1 MAVSLINKM
10 LKDLETR
17 QAGAPARA
25 DARPIFHD
33 LQPVNPVRRRLRS
46 LLPGLLVTAGLAGT
60 AYVGWNYWS
69 HEPPARDAA
78 RLTTAAAP
86 DMPVV
91 APGAAVSAPLS
102 TEPQASVLASPPVP
116 AALPVPKPP
125 AVAAKAAAAPPA
137 RPTPAKPSPVQK
149 PRDDRPR
156 VAGSAPDKPVAAA
169 SIEKTDRP
177 YTPEELAENAYREA
191 ARLAGESNA
200 PEAERRLKAL
210 LAGQPRHVKARELLV
225 SLQLE
230 SGRWL
235 EAQDSL
241 EQGLTQMPEH
251 HAFRY
256 QLARLYLEHGA
267 EAQSLALLERARTEG
282 RSDAELHAFLAALYQ
297 RAGRHADAVK
307 SYQDA
312 LALRPAEGKWWLGLG
327 ISLEAQQS
335 NAAARDAYKRALE
348 SGRLVANLASY
359 AEDRLKALT
368 TR

>member
-1 MAVSLINKM
+1 V
-10 LKDLETR
+10 
-17 QAGAPARA
+17 
-25 DARPIFHD
+25 
-33 LQPVNPVRRRLRS
+33 PVL
-46 LLPGLLVTAGLAGT
+46 
-60 AYVGWNYWS
+60 
-69 HEPPARDAA
+69 
-78 RLTTAAAP
+78 
-86 DMPVV
+86 
-91 APGAAVSAPLS
+91 
-102 TEPQASVLASPPVP
+102 
-116 AALPVPKPP
+116 
-125 AVAAKAAAAPPA
+125 
-137 RPTPAKPSPVQK
+137 K
-149 PRDDRPR
+149 PRDDRPG
-156 VAGSAPDKPVAAA
+156 AASSAPDKSDAAR
-169 SIEKTDRP
+169 IEKTDRP

-191 ARLAGESNA
+191 ARLAGANNA

-225 SLQLE
+225 SLQLDT
-230 SGRWL
+230 GRWL

-251 HAFRY
+251 NAFRY

-267 EAQSLALLERARTEG
+267 EAQSLALLERARAEG

-297 RAGRHADAVK
+297 RAGRHADATK

-348 SGRLVANLASY
+348 TGRLVANLASY

>member
-33 LQPVNPVRRRLRS
+33 LQPVSPARRRLRS
-46 LLPGLLVTAGLAGT
+46 LLPALLVTAGLAGAAT
-60 AYVGWNYWS
+60 VGWNYWS
-69 HEPPARDAA
+69 HEPSARDAA
-78 RLTTAAAP
+78 HPPTAAAP
-86 DMPVV
+86 GMPVA
-91 APGAAVSAPLS
+91 APTAAVSAPLS
-102 TEPQASVLASPPVP
+102 TEPQVSVLASPP
-116 AALPVPKPP
+116 APKPP
-125 AVAAKAAAAPPA
+125 AVTAKAAAASPA
-137 RPTPAKPSPVQK
+137 RPTSAKPAPVQK

-156 VAGSAPDKPVAAA
+156 VASSAPDKPIAAA

-177 YTPEELAENAYREA
+177 YTPEELAENAYRDA
-191 ARLAGESNA
+191 ARLVSENNA

-210 LAGQPRHVKARELLV
+210 LASQPRHVKARELLV
-225 SLQLE
+225 GLQLE

-251 HAFRY
+251 NAFRY

>member
-1 MAVSLINKM
+1 MSLINKM

-33 LQPVNPVRRRLRS
+33 LQPVSPVRRRLRT
-46 LLPGLLVTAGLAGT
+46 LLPGLLVTAGLAGA
-60 AYVGWNYWS
+60 AYVAWNYWS
-69 HEPPARDAA
+69 QEPPAPDLA
-78 RLTTAAAP
+78 RPLTAAAP
-86 DMPVV
+86 DMP
-91 APGAAVSAPLS
+91 GAAPTAVVSVPQS
-102 TEPQASVLASPPVP
+102 TEPQASGLASPPAP
-116 AALPVPKPP
+116 AAVSAPKPP
-125 AVAAKAAAAPPA
+125 PVSAKA
-137 RPTPAKPSPVQK
+137 TPAKPVSVQK
-149 PRDDRPR
+149 PRDERPR
-156 VAGSAPDKPVAAA
+156 VASSVPEKPAAA

-191 ARLAGESNA
+191 ARPASENNA

-210 LAGQPRHVKARELLV
+210 LVGQPRHVKARELLV

-230 SGRWL
+230 TGRWL

-241 EQGLTQMPEH
+241 EQGLAQMPEH
-251 HAFRY
+251 NAFRY

-267 EAQSLALLERARTEG
+267 EAQSLALLERARAEG

-297 RAGRHADAVK
+297 RASRHADAAK

-312 LALRPAEGKWWLGLG
+312 LALRPVEGKWWLGLG
-327 ISLEAQQS
+327 ISLEAQKN
-335 NAAARDAYKRALE
+335 NAGAREAYKRALE

>member
-1 MAVSLINKM
+1 MVVSLINKM

-17 QAGAPARA
+17 QAGTPARA

-33 LQPVNPVRRRLRS
+33 LQPVSPVRRRLRS
-46 LLPGLLVTAGLAGT
+46 LLPGLLVTAGLAGAAT
-60 AYVGWNYWS
+60 VGWNYWS
-69 HEPPARDAA
+69 HEPPARDSA
-78 RLTTAAAP
+78 RLTMAAAP
-86 DMPVV
+86 TAV
-91 APGAAVSAPLS
+91 VSAPLS
-102 TEPQASVLASPPVP
+102 SEPQAAGLASPPVP
-116 AALPVPKPP
+116 AALPAPKPP
-125 AVAAKAAAAPPA
+125 AVSSKAAAAPSA
-137 RPTPAKPSPVQK
+137 HPTPVKPSPVQK

-156 VAGSAPDKPVAAA
+156 VASKATDKPVAVA

-191 ARLAGESNA
+191 ARPVSENNA

-210 LAGQPRHVKARELLV
+210 LVGQPRHVKARELLV

-230 SGRWL
+230 AGRWL

-251 HAFRY
+251 NAFRY

-297 RAGRHADAVK
+297 RASRHADAAK

-312 LALRPAEGKWWLGLG
+312 LALRPVEGKWWLGLG
-327 ISLEAQQS
+327 ISLEAQKN
-335 NAAARDAYKRALE
+335 NAGAREAYKRALE

-359 AEDRLKALT
+359 AEDRLKVLT